1 VNTRGSQDE
10 PEEPDTVDAS
20 TATEGPDGR
29 TRPRASVVW
38 PLVFLAPLAWA
49 VLVLFHPM
57 GDESGP
63 FESVRPVVNRWLVV
77 HFGQLFLTPFL
88 VLAVWRLLDGVSSS
102 AGTVSRCA
110 VVVWAIFFSAY
121 DAVQGIATGLLIRYA
136 DGLAASEQVGI
147 TRGLNY
153 LVRDSRMAGD
163 LSLIGLIAGAAWLTT
178 AIAAAIALHKA
189 GASKPVVVAACF
201 ATIVAAH
208 TAPAAVGFVALAVA
222 GMLRERERA
231 SR

>member
-88 VLAVWRLLDGVSSS
+88 VLAVWRLLDGVSS
-102 AGTVSRCA
+102 AG
-110 VVVWAIFFSAY
+110 
-121 DAVQGIATGLLIRYA
+121 G
-136 DGLAASEQVGI
+136 DGEP
-147 TRGLNY
+147 
-153 LVRDSRMAGD
+153 VRRRRLGD
-163 LSLIGLIAGAAWLTT
+163 LLQRVRRSPRNRHGSSYPLRRWL
-178 AIAAAIALHKA
+178 
-189 GASKPVVVAACF
+189 GRV
-201 ATIVAAH
+201 
-208 TAPAAVGFVALAVA
+208 
-222 GMLRERERA
+222 
-231 SR
+231 